1 MDGAVH
7 LTSYSEQKVETI
19 VTQLLEDHNI
29 KYKIN
34 PTHKKPLPYSV
45 QHQESDFQYMT
56 RLASDFKEWCYYDGE
71 KVVFGQLIEKNQ
83 TELKVGNIL
92 GSYDISLKLMPTNFS
107 FGHYSYLQN
116 DHFMGEASS
125 QSITNLAPLEKK
137 LLNISES
144 YYNKISNN
152 ILSANYSSQQEVND
166 FVKWTKA
173 SIAADFLQVKGFSTD
188 PSLTLGRNIR
198 IVEKTFTE
206 EGTYIITNIQHS
218 WSDGAYHN
226 EFEAI
231 ACNAIHSPQ
240 QAHCI
245 PAPASFP
252 QVAVVKENNDPK
264 GLGRV
269 RVQFHWQGNNNMT
282 PWIRVAFPH
291 AGAGGDIYFV
301 PEVGEEVMVGFEL
314 GNPDRPY
321 IMGSCY
327 HNKTKPAYFKQDNS
341 IKAIT
346 TKDGN
351 RIIMVDGTDGK
362 ICILNKADKNKIT
375 LSLEKDGL
383 IAIESKGLI
392 ALKGKSI
399 ELKAEDIKLDA
410 NQNLLIKAGQEVQLE
425 GTNLNLKATKSATL
439 EGVQTKIAGQASTEI
454 KAAANLKLE
463 GGALAEL
470 KAAMVKIN

>member
-1 MDGAVH
+1 M
-7 LTSYSEQKVETI
+7 
-19 VTQLLEDHNI
+19 
-29 KYKIN
+29 
-34 PTHKKPLPYSV
+34 
-45 QHQESDFQYMT
+45 
-56 RLASDFKEWCYYDGE
+56 
-71 KVVFGQLIEKNQ
+71 
-83 TELKVGNIL
+83 
-92 GSYDISLKLMPTNFS
+92 
-107 FGHYSYLQN
+107 
-116 DHFMGEASS
+116 
-125 QSITNLAPLEKK
+125 
-137 LLNISES
+137 
-144 YYNKISNN
+144 
-152 ILSANYSSQQEVND
+152 
-166 FVKWTKA
+166 
-173 SIAADFLQVKGFSTD
+173 
-188 PSLTLGRNIR
+188 
-198 IVEKTFTE
+198 
-206 EGTYIITNIQHS
+206 
-218 WSDGAYHN
+218 
-226 EFEAI
+226 
-231 ACNAIHSPQ
+231 
-240 QAHCI
+240 
-245 PAPASFP
+245 
-252 QVAVVKENNDPK
+252 VKENNDPK

-269 RVQFHWQGNNNMT
+269 RVQFQWQGNNNMT

-327 HNKTKPAYFKQDNS
+327 HNKAKPAYFKQDNS